1 MRIPALGLDAPVVP
15 VAMSASGSTAL
26 VPPDDPATLGWWTGG
41 AAPGAGDGTVLV
53 TGHTVHSSE
62 GLPGGGALDDLE
74 TVAPADAVVVVTG
87 AGRVRYRVQ
96 RVEVLAK
103 AELAAAAYR
112 LFGPT
117 PTPRLVLVTCED
129 WDGAG
134 YRSNVVVLATP
145 VRMAGHAEG
154 APDPRGT

>member
-15 VAMSASGSTAL
+15 VAMSAGGSAAL
-26 VPPDDPATLGWWTGG
+26 VPPADPATLGWWTGG
-41 AAPGAGDGTVLV
+41 AAPGASGGTVLV

-62 GLPGGGALDDLE
+62 GVPGGGALDDLE
-74 TVAPADAVVVVTG
+74 TVAPGDAVVVSTR
-87 AGRVRYRVQ
+87 AGRVRYQVQ
-96 RVEVLAK
+96 RVEVLSK

-117 PTPRLVLVTCED
+117 RTPRLVLVTCED

-145 VRMAGHAEG
+145 VPAG
-154 APDPRGT
+154 